1 MPLDKSYCKPVYLI
15 NEVAKLLDIHPQTL
29 RQYEREG
36 FVKPSRTNGKIRL
49 YSQQNIDFIKYI
61 LTLTRQE
68 GINLAGVHKVL
79 KLEIEI
85 GNLKNILKEYQL
97 NTDIVSNQGKAL
109 IVKKYKY
116 DMVIYKN

>member
-36 FVKPSRTNGKIRL
+36 FIKPSRTNGKIRL

-61 LTLTRQE
+61 LTLTRKE

-79 KLEIEI
+79 KLEHEI

-116 DMVIYKN
+116 DMVIYKT